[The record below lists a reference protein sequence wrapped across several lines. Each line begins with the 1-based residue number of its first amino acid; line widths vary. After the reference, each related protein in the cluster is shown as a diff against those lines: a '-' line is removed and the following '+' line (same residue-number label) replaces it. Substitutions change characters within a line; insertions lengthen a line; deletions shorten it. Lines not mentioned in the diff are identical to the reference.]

1 VTSSSPART
10 TLALLAALGLAGAAG
25 AAPASAAPGPLSPT
39 VVSVEENDT
48 PVDGWG
54 GWLVWSRREDDGRYA
69 LVARTPAGEGLR
81 LSVTP
86 QAVPVDASI
95 GPGPDGAPVVV
106 YAACSDATAAVPT
119 GCDVRRLDLATGAD
133 ALVPAASDPGTDER
147 YPSVWGDRIAFS
159 RTTVAGRS
167 ERAGIVLARLDDP
180 APKAATIFGTRSERV
195 GRRRVSSPSYGPRG
209 IDLRGTTIAAS
220 WRTAGRGPERWR
232 LIVRAGA
239 GAPRTV
245 VSATTNRRT
254 LSRLG
259 RPVLSDRDVVA
270 PQQRAGATSRSE
282 LVRTTLTGSRTWTLA
297 SGFSAAQT
305 ARYGSALSA
314 VTRTSDRELVVVRRL
329 ASDGRWSCRHP
340 SLPDARG
347 CELLALDAAA
357 QPWRRVTR

>member
-1 VTSSSPART
+1 MTSPSSPVRSAAA
-10 TLALLAALGLAGAAG
+10 LVAALLVGAVA
-25 AAPASAAPGPLSPT
+25 AAPAAAAPGPLSPT
-39 VVSVEENDT
+39 VLSVEQNDT

-69 LVARTPAGEGLR
+69 LVARTPAGQGLR

-86 QAVPVDASI
+86 QEVPIDASV
-95 GPGPDGAPVVV
+95 GPGPDGAPLVV
-106 YAACSDATAAVPT
+106 YSTCENATSTVPS
-119 GCDVRRLDLATGAD
+119 GCDVRRLDLVTGVD
-133 ALVPAASDPGTDER
+133 APVPAASAPDADER

-159 RTTVAGRS
+159 RTVAPGRTD
-167 ERAGIVLARLDDP
+167 RAGIALARLDAAAP
-180 APKAATIFGTRSERV
+180 AVPTIFGTRTERV
-195 GRRRVSSPSYGPRG
+195 AGRRAASPAYGPRG
-209 IDLRGTTIAAS
+209 IDLRGTTIAAAWQTS
-220 WRTAGRGPERWR
+220 GRGPERWR
-232 LIVRAGA
+232 LIVREGS

-245 VSATTNRRT
+245 HTATTSRRT

-270 PQQRAGATSRSE
+270 PQQRTGATSRSE
-282 LVRTTLTGSRTWTLA
+282 LVRTTLGGRRTWTLA

-314 VTRTSDRELVVVRRL
+314 VTRTTDRELVVVRRL

-340 SLPDARG
+340 QLPDARG

-357 QPWRRVTR
+357 QPWRRVRR